1 MAIGLLVFFFVMAI
15 FFPKSKF
22 VYVSMI
28 IYMWFVYTFNIGA
41 PDRNTY
47 EWIYKENIQGAFEPF
62 FTLLMAIARKNNFD
76 YVGFR
81 MIIATLYLLFLHLT
95 YKNVENYKTLAMSIY
110 LISPFPWQVSGLRF
124 SLACAII
131 MYAISFLIIKKREN
145 KIKFLLFIILATMVH
160 YSSILFIVLL
170 LCKTETSFKRF
181 FLFLILAFIG
191 TVIVLK
197 SEILLNI
204 VIKITKREK
213 IITWLTGGKEKEGY
227 PNWKGFT
234 AELIILFGNI
244 FFTKKSKKI
253 IAVYDKTGEKTKIA
267 KKIFDLN
274 IITIMFIPFL
284 RLNDTYARL
293 LLVMHG
299 INIVSYTMAAFVL
312 QEKQLSNINNV
323 QTWFTKPKVCFN
335 KFALIIPLWSYFI
348 AIYQNL
354 PFRGTSMSVL
364 EFLNKMKI
372 F

>member
-1 MAIGLLVFFFVMAI
+1 MAIGLLVLFFLMAI

-22 VYVSMI
+22 VYISMLV
-28 IYMWFVYTFNIGA
+28 YMWIVYTFNTGA

-47 EWIYKENIQGAFEPF
+47 AWIYKENIQGAFEPF
-62 FTLLMAIARKNNFD
+62 FTFLMAIARKHNFD

-95 YKNVENYKTLAMSIY
+95 YKNVEKYKSLAMAIY

-131 MYAISFLIIKKREN
+131 MYATSFLIKKSKGNRV
-145 KIKFLLFIILATMVH
+145 KFLIFLLLATMVH

-170 LCKTETSFKRF
+170 LCKNETSFKRVF
-181 FLFLILAFIG
+181 SFLILAFIG
-191 TVIVLK
+191 TIIVLN
-197 SEILLNI
+197 SEVLLNI
-204 VIKITKREK
+204 VSKITKREK

-244 FFTKKSKKI
+244 LLTKKSKKFI
-253 IAVYDKTGEKTKIA
+253 GINDKTGEKTRIA

-274 IITIMFIPFL
+274 VITILFIPFF

-299 INIVSYTMAAFVL
+299 INIISYTMAAFVL
-312 QEKQLSNINNV
+312 QEKRLPYITKTQA
-323 QTWFTKPKVCFN
+323 WFTKPKVYFN

-364 EFLNKMKI
+364 DFLNKMKI